1 MPRLGATHHDE
12 RDAARLTMPV
22 LCIVGEHDALV
33 APAAVAAVAALLP
46 NARVVVVPG
55 CGHSPY
61 FEDPETWND
70 AVRSFLD
77 DVAAPDGVHV

>member
-1 MPRLGATHHDE
+1 
-12 RDAARLTMPV
+12 V
-22 LCIVGEHDALV
+22 I
-33 APAAVAAVAALLP
+33 
-46 NARVVVVPG
+46 PG

-77 DVAAPDGVHV
+77 DVAAADGVHV